1 MYYFKETDM
10 GISNNTISELA
21 NIYLASINVESINL
35 KALIV
40 ESGLSTQAIK
50 EMLSELVDRCAENPN
65 KPSIRRDEYSET
77 KIKSILV
84 NKYGLT
90 YSIAKRLIEMY
101 NIEFPSQ
108 LKYLTDK
115 ELSDITGIGEYTLKK
130 IRESFPYEESESIKK
145 ENTSIAVLNLPTKV
159 EEVLRENSV
168 LNIKQLEVFL
178 SSNIDDVVYPKSII
192 IYKSHELYN
201 NGELDINV
209 YRREYLSILLQSY
222 NRNLNNI
229 IRHSES
235 KLNTYWINDSLYNFI
250 TYIYEI
256 MNTDSLLREQLIEG
270 CDKLKID
277 RKVLLNSLYADTSMT
292 NQELINHY
300 KIVRDTLDTIYNL
313 LFSV

>member
-1 MYYFKETDM
+1 M

-40 ESGLSTQAIK
+40 ESGLSTQAVK

-65 KPSIRRDEYSET
+65 KPNIRKDEYSET
-77 KIKSILV
+77 KIKSVLV

-130 IRESFPYEESESIKK
+130 IRESFPYEESEPIKK
-145 ENTSIAVLNLPTKV
+145 ENTSIAVLHLPTKV
-159 EEVLRENSV
+159 EEVLRENNI

-178 SSNIDDVVYPKSII
+178 SANIDDIVYPKSII
-192 IYKSHELYN
+192 IYKAHELYN
-201 NGELDINV
+201 NEEPDINV
-209 YRREYLSILLQSY
+209 YRKEYLSIFLQSY

-256 MNTDSLLREQLIEG
+256 MNTDSLLKEQLIEG
-270 CDKLKID
+270 YDKLKID
-277 RKVLLNSLYADTSMT
+277 RKVLLNSLYADTSMS
-292 NQELINHY
+292 NQELISHY
-300 KIVRDTLDTIYNL
+300 KTVRGILDSICNL
-313 LFSV
+313 LFKI

>member
-1 MYYFKETDM
+1 M
-10 GISNNTISELA
+10 GISKNTISELA

-65 KPSIRRDEYSET
+65 KPNIRRDEYSET
-77 KIKSILV
+77 KIKSVLV

-130 IRESFPYEESESIKK
+130 IRESFPYEESKPIKK
-145 ENTSIAVLNLPTKV
+145 ENTSIAVLHLPTKV
-159 EEVLRENSV
+159 EEVLRENNI

-178 SSNIDDVVYPKSII
+178 SSNIDDIVYPKSII
-192 IYKSHELYN
+192 IYKAHELYN
-201 NGELDINV
+201 NEEPDINV
-209 YRREYLSILLQSY
+209 YRKEYLSI
-222 NRNLNNI
+222 LNNI
-229 IRHSES
+229 IRHSGS

-256 MNTDSLLREQLIEG
+256 MNTDSLLKEQLTEG

-277 RKVLLNSLYADTSMT
+277 RKVLLNSLYADTSMS
-292 NQELINHY
+292 NHELINHY
-300 KIVRDTLDTIYNL
+300 KTVRCILDSICNL
-313 LFSV
+313 LFKI

>member
-1 MYYFKETDM
+1 MLSDKETNM

-21 NIYLASINVESINL
+21 NIYLDSINVESINL

-40 ESGLSTQAIK
+40 ESGLSTQAVK
-50 EMLSELVDRCAENPN
+50 EMLNELVDRCAENPN
-65 KPSIRRDEYSET
+65 KPSIRRDEYSEST
-77 KIKSILV
+77 IKSILV
-84 NKYGLT
+84 NRYGLT

-145 ENTSIAVLNLPTKV
+145 ENTSIAVLHLPTKV
-159 EEVLRENSV
+159 EEVLRENNV
-168 LNIKQLEVFL
+168 LNIKQLDVFL
-178 SSNIDDVVYPKSII
+178 TSGIDDIGYPKSLI
-192 IYKSHELYN
+192 IYKAHELYSN
-201 NGELDINV
+201 DEVNKNI
-209 YRREYLSILLQSY
+209 YRKEYLSIFLQSF

-250 TYIYEI
+250 TYTYEI
-256 MNTDSLLREQLIEG
+256 MNTDNTIELQLLDSFDL
-270 CDKLKID
+270 LNTD
-277 RKVLLNSLYADTSMT
+277 RKILLDSLYADTSMS
-292 NQELINHY
+292 NNELINHY
-300 KIVRDTLDTIYNL
+300 KTVRCTLDSIYNTI
-313 LFSV
+313 SNI